1 MQRNKKFR
9 MIDPD
14 SYPVDIDPYQEI
26 DTMQPPNFLN
36 QLHDWFSNISSKMKQ
51 KTVSYK
57 SSVGDYDNDFLKSN
71 IGSTISIRGVTNFPS
86 NFTKHQL
93 KNIKWAIKNFPYMG
107 SKKIKQQ
114 LYINQQTSDELNLN
128 LIISDPP
135 IYVFEITKSQH
146 NYMLALYDAGFDV
159 FTMAKLVLLFG
170 KEQAK
175 NIATRQ

>member
-57 SSVGDYDNDFLKSN
+57 SSVGDYDSDFLKSN
-71 IGSTISIRGVTNFPS
+71 IGSTISILGETNFPY

-93 KNIKWAIKNFPYMG
+93 KNMRLRGNILRHTRNAHSASLPIEGTCRNHSPAFVSPKDLGSNFG
-107 SKKIKQQ
+107 
-114 LYINQQTSDELNLN
+114 T
-128 LIISDPP
+128 
-135 IYVFEITKSQH
+135 
-146 NYMLALYDAGFDV
+146 
-159 FTMAKLVLLFG
+159 
-170 KEQAK
+170 
-175 NIATRQ
+175 